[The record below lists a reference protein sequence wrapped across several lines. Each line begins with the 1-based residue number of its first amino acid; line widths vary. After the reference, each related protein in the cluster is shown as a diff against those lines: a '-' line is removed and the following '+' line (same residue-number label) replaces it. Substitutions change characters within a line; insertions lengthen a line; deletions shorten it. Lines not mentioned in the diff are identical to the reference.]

1 MSILGDVK
9 TENILESDNLCPSY
23 VVNGGCYDQV
33 GQWDGQDGSPSA
45 IRCQMNNSEC
55 LRVSCEFDRIK
66 AEFRRDLFDSNPDE
80 VSTFLNQIKN
90 EEREVLGL
98 NNVALV
104 PGPCYFT
111 VGQGDFTGLSL
122 NIDWSYEKCGH
133 LMQVDLVDDEVIYK
147 ISLSVR
153 GDDNDGDD
161 RIEFYVDHKFGADC
175 KYPAS
180 IELNESFWV
189 NQEDVEAHKEATG
202 DFEDE
207 FTCDFYSDE
216 GRAESSR
223 INSDNIV
230 NMGDTIYGQVTSKAL
245 FGLSYELT
253 QVTVTDGNNNARSF
267 NVIENG
273 ESVDVVNSDVEDR
286 QVTGGPL
293 NFNWMSFGF
302 QGYEDQNKLEVECQV
317 NLRLNGQ
324 VRCPAGYEI
333 ITLSDGDKCAEMN
346 YGKFR

>member
-122 NIDWSYEKCGH
+122 NIDWSYEECGH

-202 DFEDE
+202 EFEDE

-216 GRAESSR
+216 SRAESSR

-253 QVTVTDGNNNARSF
+253 QVTVTDGNDNARSF

-293 NFNWMSFGF
+293 NFNWLSFGF

-317 NLRLNGQ
+317 KLRLNGEYLCQ
-324 VRCPAGYEI
+324 PGYEL
-333 ITLSDGDKCAEMN
+333 ITLSSGDVCAQMN
-346 YGKFR
+346 YGRFK